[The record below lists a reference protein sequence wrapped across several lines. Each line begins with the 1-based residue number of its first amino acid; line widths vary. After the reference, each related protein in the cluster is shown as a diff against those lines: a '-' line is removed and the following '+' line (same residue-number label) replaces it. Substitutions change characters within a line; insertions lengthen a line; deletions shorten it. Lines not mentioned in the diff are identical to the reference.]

1 MEEFLKNESFHSQHF
16 RKTFIFQFN
25 QEYKQEAYLSSLN
38 FNTNLSF
45 CIITLL
51 FSLIYLIALELTV

>member
-25 QEYKQEAYLSSLN
+25 QGQYKQEAYLSSLN
-38 FNTNLSF
+38 FNTNLSV
-45 CIITLL
+45 
-51 FSLIYLIALELTV
+51 A